1 MGLAKNVLMAAGIA
15 LGVSFAVAANAQPYL
30 APGVQNTIS
39 DDYGERIWDKDGS
52 GTITAGDVFLGV
64 IGMTGSSPAT
74 FLNNTGQV
82 PQVTGFFGA
91 TVTASP
97 GTGALGLAPIAAA
110 DLAPTLAAATFG
122 LTAAQQAFIAALP
135 NAGAGGVAWLFEGP
149 VADFFTLG
157 SHTSFSDGVT
167 RATDG
172 SLVLVVG
179 LDGSPNESMGAFGDS
194 LTIPPSAGLSG
205 VFTWNL
211 SVLQE
216 NWPDIIGFGILP
228 TGTEFRI
235 TGSVAACNSIH
246 AGTCTAY
253 QYAADATATFIPI
266 PEPATLAIFG
276 VGLFGLAA
284 VLRRRREQV

>member
-1 MGLAKNVLMAAGIA
+1 MSMTRNLLMAAGVA
-15 LGVSFAVAANAQPYL
+15 LGVSFAGVASAQPYL

-39 DDYGERIWDKDGS
+39 DDYGERIWDRDGS

-64 IGMTGSSPAT
+64 IGMTSSSPQG
-74 FLNNTGQV
+74 FLNGTGQV
-82 PQVTGFFGA
+82 PQVTGIFGA
-91 TVTASP
+91 SVVGVA
-97 GTGALGLAPIAAA
+97 GGALALAPISAAE
-110 DLAPTLAAATFG
+110 LAPTLAAGTFG
-122 LTAAQQAFIAALP
+122 LTAGQQAFIAALP

-149 VADFFTLG
+149 VADFFNLG
-157 SHTSFSDGVT
+157 DHTSFSDGVA

-179 LDGSPNESMGAFGDS
+179 RDLSPGESMGAFGDD
-194 LTIPPSAGLSG
+194 LTIPPGAGLSG

-246 AGTCTAY
+246 TDSCNAY

-266 PEPATLAIFG
+266 PEPATLAMFG
-276 VGLFGLAA
+276 AGLFGLGAI
-284 VLRRRREQV
+284 LRRRREQV